1 MDQLKAMESF
11 ACVAQAK
18 SFSSA
23 ARELGVSRAL
33 VTSRVQ
39 ALERHIG
46 AKLLH
51 RTTRSLSLTEIGA
64 TYYEFCQ
71 RILGEIDGEERFL
84 RDLQQTLRGNL
95 RVVIPKSFGPLHMSA
110 ACTAFADR
118 FPELELTLVV
128 EDTLLQTS
136 SALAEGYDVAV
147 RLAQIADSSL
157 MVRKLADIKWVV
169 CASPRY
175 LDRRGGPSTPHALDG
190 HNCLIHLTLGH
201 DRFWRFR
208 GKDGPV
214 AVKVRGSYSANSVN
228 LLRDAAVAGLGI
240 AMLPTYCAATD
251 LRSGHLVQLLT
262 GWPIADQP
270 LYAVHP
276 FGTNPPQKVRAF
288 VEFLASWF
296 SEPPWNALPRDS

>member
-39 ALERHIG
+39 GLERHIG

-64 TYYEFCQ
+64 TYYEFCH
-71 RILGEIDGEERFL
+71 RILNEIEGEERFL
-84 RDLQQTLRGNL
+84 RDLQQQLRGNL
-95 RVVIPKSFGPLHMSA
+95 RVVVPKSFGPLHMSA
-110 ACTAFADR
+110 ACTAFAGKY
-118 FPELELTLVV
+118 PELALTLVV

-136 SALAEGYDVAV
+136 SALAEEYDVAV
-147 RLAQIADSSL
+147 RLAHIADSSL
-157 MVRKLADIKWVV
+157 MVRKLADLKWVV
-169 CASPRY
+169 CASPGY
-175 LDRRGGPSTPHALDG
+175 LDRHGRPATPDALDA

-201 DRFWRFR
+201 GRMWRFM
-208 GKDGPV
+208 GKREPL
-214 AVKVRGSYSANSVN
+214 AIKVRGSYSANSVN
-228 LLRDAAVAGLGI
+228 LLRDAAITGLGI
-240 AMLPTYCAATD
+240 AMLPTYCVASD
-251 LRSGHLVQLLT
+251 LQSGRLVALLT

-276 FGTNPPQKVRAF
+276 FGTNAPQKVRAF
-288 VEFLASWF
+288 VEFLAGWF
-296 SEPPWNALPRDS
+296 REPPWDTPARVS